1 MLLPQ
6 TAAAC
11 ASCGCTLSADAA
23 MGYSASAGW
32 DLSVEYDYI
41 HQDQLRSGTHAV
53 SGVPDGT
60 ELERETLNRYV
71 TTGLSFS
78 PNTQWNFK
86 LLVPYVMRTHSTYGE
101 YDSSQPLPDLS
112 SSRSSSLGDI
122 RLIGSYQGFLPTR
135 NLGVQLG
142 VKLPTGR
149 YGTAVDFYA
158 GPAAGE
164 PLDASLQPG
173 TGSTDVIVGA
183 YYYRPISQ
191 DFDFFVNGQFQ
202 SAVAHRMDQ
211 PGNDYRPGNST
222 TVSLGL
228 RYERNP
234 AWVPQVQLNL
244 LHKSRDQGAL
254 ADVQNTAG
262 SVAYLSP
269 GSDRADHR
277 QAAPVRLR
285 AGAALQQ
292 PLRLPAV
299 PAVHRQRRER
309 TMHSDN
315 SDALLPGRRALL
327 KAALAGW
334 LAAGALRAPAVRAN
348 DLRVGAPAPPA
359 TLVTLDGKSI
369 STTELLGTG
378 GDPDL
383 LGNLV
388 RAVSRGAAAAV
399 RVRNQSTRRRA

>member
-1 MLLPQ
+1 MDLATRCGRRPQRYVHLRTPMGAALACVAALGLLPQ

-11 ASCGCTLSADAA
+11 ASCGCTLNADAA

-53 SGVPDGT
+53 AGVPDGT

-86 LLVPYVMRTHSTYGE
+86 LLVPYVIRTHSTYGE
-101 YDSSQPLPDLS
+101 FDSSQPLPELS
-112 SSRSSSLGDI
+112 SSRSSSIGDI

-158 GPAAGE
+158 GPAAGT

-173 TGSTDVIVGA
+173 TGSTDIIVGA

-191 DFDFFVNGQFQ
+191 DFDFFADGQFQ
-202 SAVAHRMDQ
+202 SAVTHRMDQ
-211 PGNDYRPGNST
+211 PGNDYRPGNAT

-228 RYERNP
+228 RYEHNP
-234 AWVPQVQLNL
+234 AWVPQVQVNL
-244 LHKSRDQGAL
+244 LHKAPDQGAL

-262 SVAYLSP
+262 SVVYLSP
-269 GSDRADHR
+269 GLSGRLTDKLYLFGFV
-277 QAAPVRLR
+277 QIPVYSNLYGYQLFPRYT
-285 AGAALQQ
+285 
-292 PLRLPAV
+292 V
-299 PAVHRQRRER
+299 
-309 TMHSDN
+309 S
-315 SDALLPGRRALL
+315 
-327 KAALAGW
+327 
-334 LAAGALRAPAVRAN
+334 
-348 DLRVGAPAPPA
+348 VGANY
-359 TLVTLDGKSI
+359 VF
-369 STTELLGTG
+369 
-378 GDPDL
+378 
-383 LGNLV
+383 
-388 RAVSRGAAAAV
+388 
-399 RVRNQSTRRRA
+399 